1 LNKQE
6 FKLAINE
13 VLTDKVL
20 NQRLPEKGI
29 SDWTET
35 QKKVVAKNFKP
46 WYEARTRSEM
56 PEILRTEFNTKLLD
70 GYIEHV
76 ALWPQVFDM
85 ITTTKKQVELPGL
98 KGIHVWEIISGEEKK
113 FTGPVSG
120 KAVMEP
126 KKYACLLGFTEEML
140 EDCEVDIMGWCLR
153 IVGHRFK
160 QKEDEAAF
168 GAFTTRGGSM
178 TANTG
183 TGLSAPSLQT
193 AIGLLLNRTITAN
206 ARTEKDPITPDTI
219 IIDPTHL
226 YTARELIQTTL
237 TVAANLAG
245 ANAPGGTNIFQNVL
259 NIVCTPY
266 IDSDYYYIGKAKVFG
281 GAIFCRRTN
290 LEVKNWQ
297 DLLNDTENTRAKAR
311 FVADVVEP
319 DKFVRTAYA

>member
-1 LNKQE
+1 LDKKE
-6 FKLAINE
+6 FKLALNE
-13 VLTDKVL
+13 VLTEQAL
-20 NQRLPEKGI
+20 HQQLPEKGV
-29 SDWTET
+29 SGWNEA
-35 QKKVVAKNFKP
+35 QKKVVVKYFKP

-70 GYIEHV
+70 GYTEHV

-98 KGIHVWEIISGEEKK
+98 KGIHVWKIISGEEKK
-113 FTGPVSG
+113 FTGPISG

-126 KKYACLLGFTEEML
+126 DKYACLLGFTEEML

-153 IVGHRFK
+153 MVGHRFK
-160 QKEDEAAF
+160 QKEDEVAF
-168 GAFTTRGGSM
+168 GSFTTRGGNM
-178 TANTG
+178 NQNTNTG
-183 TGLSAPSLQT
+183 LTAVALQS
-193 AIGLLLNRTITAN
+193 AIGALLNRTITAN
-206 ARTEKDPITPDTI
+206 GRTERDPITPDTI
-219 IIDPTHL
+219 IVDPTHL
-226 YTARELIQTTL
+226 YTARELLNTTL

-245 ANAPGGTNIFQNVL
+245 ANAPGGSNVFQNIL

-281 GAIFCRRTN
+281 GAIFCRRTQ

-311 FVADVVEP
+311 FTADVVEP
-319 DKFVRTAYA
+319 DKWVRTAY